1 MKALFRPKTYC
12 LPKDVD
18 ETVSLLSTHGKSARI
33 LAGGTDLMVQRPPDV
48 ETLVDLSSLSLHYI
62 KDDETQGVRIG
73 AATSVEALE
82 HVQTF
87 STSPYRALAEAAG
100 RMATPTVRNMAT
112 IGGNLCN
119 ASPAADLS
127 VTLMAMDGVLIV
139 QGLKGQR
146 EIPIRGFFI
155 APNATAL
162 QEDEMLIEIHIPIFP
177 EKTGTSF
184 CKLRHH
190 QTSVDIAIVNVAT
203 RLQLHNGQCAT
214 ATISMGAVGPTP
226 LRAKRAE
233 DLLIG
238 ESLNEELLM
247 QASQTAME
255 ESNPIDDIRASADYR
270 KKMVAVLVKKSLE
283 TSRRRCGA

>member
-1 MKALFRPKTYC
+1 
-12 LPKDVD
+12 VD
-18 ETVSLLSTHGKSARI
+18 EAVSLLSTHGKSARL
-33 LAGGTDLMVQRPPDV
+33 LAGGTDLMVQRPPDIQ
-48 ETLVDLSSLSLHYI
+48 TLVDISSLNLNYI
-62 KDDETQGVRIG
+62 KDDKTQGIRIG
-73 AATSVEALE
+73 AATPVEALE
-82 HVQTF
+82 HVRSFT
-87 STSPYRALAEAAG
+87 TGPYKAVAEATG
-100 RMATPTVRNMAT
+100 SMATHTVRNMAT

-127 VTLMAMDGVLIV
+127 VTLMAMDGVLTV
-139 QGLKGQR
+139 QGSKGRR
-146 EIPIRGFFI
+146 EIPIREFFI

-190 QTSVDIAIVNVAT
+190 QTSIDIAIVNVAT
-203 RLQLHNGQCAT
+203 LLRIQNGRCAD
-214 ATISMGAVGPTP
+214 AAISMGAVGPTP

-238 ESLNEELLM
+238 ESLTEELLM
-247 QASQTAME
+247 QASLAAIE
-255 ESNPIDDIRASADYR
+255 ESTPIDDIRASADYR
-270 KKMVAVLVKKSLE
+270 RKMITVLVKKSLE

>member
-1 MKALFRPKTYC
+1 MIALFRPKTYC
-12 LPKDVD
+12 RPKDVD
-18 ETVSLLSTHGKSARI
+18 EAVSFLSTYGKSARL
-33 LAGGTDLMVQRPPDV
+33 LAGGTDLMVQRPPAV
-48 ETLVDLSSLSLHYI
+48 EALVDISSLGLNYI
-62 KDDETQGVRIG
+62 KDDTPGIRIG
-73 AATSVEALE
+73 AATPVEALE
-82 HVQTF
+82 HVLAFKTG
-87 STSPYRALAEAAG
+87 PYRAVAESSG
-100 RMATPTVRNMAT
+100 SMATPTVRNMAT
-112 IGGNLCN
+112 TGGNLCN

-139 QGLKGQR
+139 QGSKGRR
-146 EIPIRGFFI
+146 ETPIREFFI

-190 QTSVDIAIVNVAT
+190 QTSIDIAIVNVAT
-203 RLQLHNGQCAT
+203 RLHIQNGQCAD
-214 ATISMGAVGPTP
+214 AAISMGAVGPTP

-238 ESLNEELLM
+238 ESLNEKLLM
-247 QASQTAME
+247 QASQAAME
-255 ESNPIDDIRASADYR
+255 ESNPIDDIRASSGYR

-283 TSRRRCGA
+283 SSLRRCGA